1 MDLHD
6 TNTERQPAATSAPPE
21 GGFAPLP
28 DADALDGL
36 LARSHDAP
44 VLLFLHDPYCP
55 ISRRAWG
62 ELQRLAEGP
71 LTDAYLVNVA
81 RQHDLSDAI
90 EARTG
95 VRHESPQAL
104 VLRGGKAAW
113 DASHFAITAE
123 EVGAALA
130 GNARE

>member
-1 MDLHD
+1 MNL
-6 TNTERQPAATSAPPE
+6 NGSKGEQAE

-28 DADALDGL
+28 DADAFDGL

-62 ELQRLAEGP
+62 EMQQLAEQP
-71 LTDAYLVNVA
+71 LADAYLVNVS

-90 EARTG
+90 AARTG

-104 VLRGGKAAW
+104 VLRDGKAVW
-113 DASHFAITAE
+113 DASHFSITAQA
-123 EVGAALA
+123 VGSALA
-130 GNARE
+130 GSAQK

>member
-1 MDLHD
+1 MNL
-6 TNTERQPAATSAPPE
+6 NGSKGEQAE

-36 LARSHDAP
+36 LARSHDVP

-62 ELQRLAEGP
+62 EMQQLAAGP
-71 LTDAYLVNVA
+71 LLDAYLVNVS

-90 EARTG
+90 AARTG

-104 VLRGGKAAW
+104 VLRDGKAVW
-113 DASHFAITAE
+113 DASHFSITAQA
-123 EVGAALA
+123 VGSALA
-130 GNARE
+130 GSVQK

>member
-1 MDLHD
+1 M
-6 TNTERQPAATSAPPE
+6 NSNEAKGERME
-21 GGFAPLP
+21 GGFVPLP
-28 DADALDGL
+28 DTDALDGL

-62 ELQRLAEGP
+62 EMQQLAEQP
-71 LTDAYLVNVA
+71 LADAYLVNVS

-90 EARTG
+90 AARTG

-104 VLRGGKAAW
+104 VLRDGEAVW
-113 DASHFAITAE
+113 DASHFSITAQA
-123 EVGAALA
+123 VGSALA
-130 GNARE
+130 GSAQK

>member
-1 MDLHD
+1 MNLHE
-6 TNTERQPAATSAPPE
+6 TRGEQPE

-28 DADALDGL
+28 DTVALDGL
-36 LARSHDAP
+36 LARSNDAP

-62 ELQRLAEGP
+62 EMQRLAEGP
-71 LTDAYLVNVA
+71 LTNAYLVNVS

-104 VLRGGKAAW
+104 VLRGGKSVW
-113 DASHFAITAE
+113 DASHFSITAE

-130 GNARE
+130 GSAGE